1 MAAEVT
7 AAIRRL
13 SPVHE
18 VYLGRQSWIIQDHVH
33 TVGLALLDRAVQ
45 EFELLR
51 QSHRRPSCQAPEGQP
66 ALCNTGPQGVQQP
79 AQQPQL
85 TIRLQFNEFSSMTLL
100 LLYGA

>member
-7 AAIRRL
+7 TATIRRL

-18 VYLGRQSWIIQDHVH
+18 VYLGRQSWIIQDDVH

-51 QSHRRPSCQAPEGQP
+51 VVALDCAPTCPE
-66 ALCNTGPQGVQQP
+66 
-79 AQQPQL
+79 
-85 TIRLQFNEFSSMTLL
+85 
-100 LLYGA
+100 